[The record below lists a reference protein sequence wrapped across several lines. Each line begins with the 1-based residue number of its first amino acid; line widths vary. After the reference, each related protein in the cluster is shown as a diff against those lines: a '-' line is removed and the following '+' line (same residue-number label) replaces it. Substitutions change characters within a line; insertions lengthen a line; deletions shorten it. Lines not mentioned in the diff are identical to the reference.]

1 MAKFNFKK
9 VTDGLVNQ
17 MLPAAAGGVVSLA
30 IDKIIPSSIKAKVSP
45 KLMAIGKIGL
55 GAILPVLM
63 PKQKMA
69 QPFAQGFVAV
79 AAADLAAE
87 LMPALSSDGKVSGIG
102 EVAAI
107 EEEYILDNM
116 AGADDDIIS
125 GTDDVISGTD
135 NDVTY

>member
-17 MLPAAAGGVVSLA
+17 MLPAAAGGVASLA
-30 IDKIIPSSIKAKVSP
+30 IAKVIPSSISSKISP
-45 KLMAIGKIGL
+45 KLMAIGKMGL

-87 LMPALSSDGKVSGIG
+87 LMPALVSPKVSGIG

-116 AGADDDIIS
+116 S
-125 GTDDVISGTD
+125 GVDDDVISGTD
-135 NDVTY
+135 DDVISGTDDVTY